1 MAENDTSQ
9 ERTEEPTPK
18 RLDDARKKG
27 QVPRSRELSMTL
39 VMLVGAISLLF
50 LGKRLA
56 AGMAEVMRTG
66 FGFDPSLIARQDAV
80 VGYFV
85 DQVMTAIVMLAPLMI
100 ILMVTAI
107 MAPATTGGWNFSV
120 QALQP
125 KLERLDP
132 LKGLKR
138 VFGPKGLME
147 LLKTLGKFLVVGIAA
162 AILISSLAERF
173 AGLSAL
179 DSVPAMAEATSMVG
193 FALIVLSAVL
203 IIIAA
208 VDVPFQLYQHTKQL
222 KMTRQEVRD
231 EMKQTEGKPEV
242 KAKIRQLQQEVA
254 SRRMME
260 DVPRADVVITN
271 PTHFAVA
278 LRYEAGQMDAPVV
291 VAKGADLVAAAI
303 RRVAEENDVPLLEA
317 PPLARALFHAA
328 DIGQAIPAGLYVA
341 VAEVLSWVYQ
351 IRRLSGSGHE
361 PSPPDIELDEAEWV
375 PKRFRGGDGRGG
387 ARAPST

>member
-1 MAENDTSQ
+1 VAENDTSQ

-39 VMLVGAISLLF
+39 VMLVGAITILF
-50 LGKRLA
+50 TGQHLA
-56 AGMAEVMRTG
+56 EGVADVMRAG
-66 FGFDPSLIARQDAV
+66 FGFDQSLLASKDAMMQ
-80 VGYFV
+80 FFAEQSM
-85 DQVMTAIVMLAPLMI
+85 DAIVTLLPLLMI
-100 ILMVTAI
+100 LFVTAI
-107 MAPATTGGWNFSV
+107 AAPATIGGWNFSL

-162 AILISSLAERF
+162 AILINALAPRF
-173 AGLSAL
+173 AGLSTL
-179 DSVPAMAEATSMVG
+179 DSVPAMVEATSMVA

-208 VDVPFQLYQHTKQL
+208 VDVPFQVYQHTKQL
-222 KMTRQEVRD
+222 KMTKQEVRD

-242 KAKIRQLQQEVA
+242 KAKIRQLQQEIA

-260 DVPRADVVITN
+260 DVPNADVVITN

-278 LRYEAGQMDAPVV
+278 LRYDAGKMDAPVV

-303 RRVAEENDVPLLEA
+303 RQVAEDNDVPLLEA

-328 DIGQAIPAGLYVA
+328 DIGEAIPAGLYVA

-351 IRRLSGSGHE
+351 IRRISGASYQ
-361 PSPPDIELDEAEWV
+361 PAPPKINVDEAEWV
-375 PKRFRGGDGRGG
+375 PKRFRGGGGRP
-387 ARAPST
+387 ASR

>member
-18 RLDDARKKG
+18 RLEDARKKG

-39 VMLVGAISLLF
+39 VMLVGSVTILF
-50 LGKRLA
+50 MGEQLA
-56 AGMAEVMRTG
+56 GGIADVMRA
-66 FGFDPSLIARQDAV
+66 GFD
-80 VGYFV
+80 F
-85 DQVMTAIVMLAPLMI
+85 DQKKLASHEAMMQFFTEQAMHAIVTLLPLLI
-100 ILMVTAI
+100 ILLVTAV
-107 MAPATTGGWNFSV
+107 MAPATIGGWNFSF

-132 LKGLKR
+132 IKGLKR

-147 LLKTLGKFLVVGIAA
+147 LLKTMAKFLVVGIAA
-162 AILISSLAERF
+162 AILLTALAPRF
-173 AGLSAL
+173 AGLSML
-179 DSVPAMAEATSMVG
+179 DSVPSMVEATSMVA
-193 FALIVLSAVL
+193 FALIVLSATL

-208 VDVPFQLYQHTKQL
+208 IDVPFQVYQHTKQL

-242 KAKIRQLQQEVA
+242 KAKIRQLQQEIA

-260 DVPRADVVITN
+260 DVPKADVVITN

-278 LRYEAGQMDAPVV
+278 LRYEAGKMEAPVL

-303 RRVAEENDVPLLEA
+303 RQLAEEHDVPLLEA
-317 PPLARALFHAA
+317 PPLARALFHSV

-351 IRRLSGSGHE
+351 IRRLGGTDSE
-361 PSPPDIELDEAEWV
+361 PRPPKIDFDETDWV
-375 PKRFRGGDGRGG
+375 PKRFRGDRGRG
-387 ARAPST
+387 ASA

>member
-1 MAENDTSQ
+1 MAEQDTSQ

-39 VMLVGAISLLF
+39 VMLVGAIALLF
-50 LGKRLA
+50 LGKR
-56 AGMAEVMRTG
+56 MAQGVADVMRAG
-66 FGFDPSLIARQDAV
+66 FGFDQSLLASDAALV
-80 VGYFV
+80 TFFA
-85 DQVMTAIVMLAPLMI
+85 DQAMTAIVMLAPLMI
-100 ILMVTAI
+100 ILLVTAV
-107 MAPATTGGWNFSV
+107 MAPATIGGWNFSF

-173 AGLSAL
+173 VRLSAL

-260 DVPRADVVITN
+260 DVPKADVVITN

-278 LRYEAGQMDAPVV
+278 LRYEAGKMDAPVV
-291 VAKGADLVAAAI
+291 VAKGADLIAAAI
-303 RRVAEENDVPLLEA
+303 RRVAEENNVPLLEA

-328 DIGQAIPAGLYVA
+328 DIGQAIPAGLYVS

-361 PSPPDIELDEAEWV
+361 PAPPDIELDESEWV
-375 PKRFRGGDGRGG
+375 PKRFRGGDRRGG

>member
-9 ERTEEPTPK
+9 ERTEQPTPK

-39 VMLVGAISLLF
+39 VMLVGSMTLLF
-50 LGKRLA
+50 MGERFA
-56 AGMAEVMRTG
+56 RGVADVMRAG
-66 FGFDPSLIARQDAV
+66 FGFDQSLLASHEAMMQFFAE
-80 VGYFV
+80 
-85 DQVMTAIVMLAPLMI
+85 QSMNAIITLLPLLI
-100 ILMVTAI
+100 ILLVTAVL
-107 MAPATTGGWNFSV
+107 APATIGGWNFSF

-132 LKGLKR
+132 IKGIKR

-162 AILISSLAERF
+162 AILIWHLAERF
-173 AGLSAL
+173 TGLAAL
-179 DSVPAMAEATSMVG
+179 DSIPAMVEATSMVA
-193 FALIVLSAVL
+193 FALIVLSATL

-208 VDVPFQLYQHTKQL
+208 IDVPFQLYQHTKQL

-242 KAKIRQLQQEVA
+242 KAKIRQLQQEIA

-278 LRYEAGQMDAPVV
+278 LRYEAGKMDAPIV

-303 RRVAEENDVPLLEA
+303 RRVAEENEVPLLEA
-317 PPLARALFHAA
+317 PPLARALFHAV

-351 IRRLSGSGHE
+351 VRRLSGSGRE
-361 PSPPDIELDEAEWV
+361 PTPPDIELDEAEWV
-375 PKRFRGGDGRGG
+375 PKRFRGGGGGRPAG
-387 ARAPST
+387 T